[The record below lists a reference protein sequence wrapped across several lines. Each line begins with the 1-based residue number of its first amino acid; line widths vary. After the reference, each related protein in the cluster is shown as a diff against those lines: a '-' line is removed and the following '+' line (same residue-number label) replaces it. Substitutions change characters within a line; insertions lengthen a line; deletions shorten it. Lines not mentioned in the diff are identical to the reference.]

1 MDLQTE
7 SFAVWSTA
15 YRVSL
20 FPGLIDQFL
29 DLRDVASKIILQL
42 SDWLQL
48 LQQPVSLVLQ
58 IFHFSSC
65 SVNCVGLEEGQ

>member
-1 MDLQTE
+1 MIVTRLLVQH
-7 SFAVWSTA
+7 VVLLPA

-29 DLRDVASKIILQL
+29 DLGDVASKIVLQL

-48 LQQPVSLVLQ
+48 LQQPVSLILQ
-58 IFHFSSC
+58 VFHFSPC
-65 SVNCVGLEEGQ
+65 SVDCVE